1 MKKSRFTDRQ
11 ILEILAEGDAGA
23 ITNKE
28 LCRKHGISEATYY
41 RWKSQFGG
49 MDENQL
55 RKLKALESENGE
67 LKKMVADQALDIRGL
82 KAALRKKY

>member
-1 MKKSRFTDRQ
+1 MPARSPTRSC
-11 ILEILAEGDAGA
+11 E
-23 ITNKE
+23 
-28 LCRKHGISEATYY
+28 RKHGISEATYY

-55 RKLKALESENGE
+55 RKLKALESENTE
-67 LKKMVADQALDIRGL
+67 LKKEACDLSLDVRGL